1 MNEAHR
7 LAASVFGIEKPLHLK
22 GLADRKTDSI
32 NSGIFDEEPYEVKVL
47 PRVRTY
53 REKAQRK
60 GIVDR
65 SREKEETRRMAIQ
78 RLEEERRLLKSYI
91 KNNRLEFAAL
101 PEIEPQVRDIFL
113 LWLSKALEN
122 KDFRGKTEDGQVY
135 FIELP
140 HTKERCMV
148 RASDGILEM
157 PAYTI
162 RFEEKV
168 GK

>member
-1 MNEAHR
+1 MKSRYCPECVLIGKKLRGKA
-7 LAASVFGIEKPLHLK
+7 LWTVPGK
-22 GLADRKTDSI
+22 RKKHGGRQS
-32 NSGIFDEEPYEVKVL
+32 
-47 PRVRTY
+47 
-53 REKAQRK
+53 
-60 GIVDR
+60 
-65 SREKEETRRMAIQ
+65 IQ

-91 KNNRLEFAAL
+91 KNNLREFAAL
-101 PEIEPQVRDIFL
+101 PEIEPQVRDIIL

-148 RASDGILEM
+148 RASDGVLEM

-162 RFEEKV
+162 RFE
-168 GK
+168 